1 MLTLAWPWLLLA
13 LPLPW
18 LIRKRRKNNEE
29 GRNLALRVPFYQQA
43 ARVLEGADASSSSAP
58 SGRWSAILQVLAW
71 TLLVVAVCRPQW
83 QGEPIPM
90 DYEARDLL
98 LAVDISPSMQETDL
112 QLKGNQATRLDVVK
126 SVVTDFIQVRQGDRL
141 GLILFGAQPYIQAPL
156 TYDLVTVG
164 ELLNEATLGIAGNA
178 TAIGDAIGLGIK
190 RLRERPADSRV
201 LVLLTDGA
209 NTGGEV
215 SPEQAAKLAADA
227 GIKIYTVGVGADE
240 IIRRGIFG
248 YRKENPS
255 ADLDETLLQSIAD
268 ETDGQYFRA
277 RNTGELELIYESINQ
292 LEPIKQQQ
300 RFFRPTTEWY
310 WGPLLVALILL
321 AFCWLVPALS
331 GLSRRSASTQ
341 LEEAP

>member
-18 LIRKRRKNNEE
+18 LIKKRHKKEE

-43 ARVLEGADASSSSAP
+43 ALVLEGADAGSSNAP

-71 TLLVVAVCRPQW
+71 TLLVLAVCRPQW

-90 DYEARDLL
+90 DYEARDLM

-112 QLKGNQATRLDVVK
+112 QLKGYQATRLDVVK

-156 TYDLVTVG
+156 TYDLITVG

-215 SPEQAAKLAADA
+215 SPEQAAKLAAEA

-255 ADLDETLLQSIAD
+255 ADLDETLLRSIAD
-268 ETDGQYFRA
+268 QTGGQYFRA
-277 RNTGELELIYESINQ
+277 RNTGELEQIYESINQ

-300 RFFRPTTEWY
+300 RFFRPKTEWY
-310 WGPLLVALILL
+310 WAPLLAALALL
-321 AFCWLVPALS
+321 SICWLAPALA
-331 GLSRRSASTQ
+331 GLTRRSAPTQ